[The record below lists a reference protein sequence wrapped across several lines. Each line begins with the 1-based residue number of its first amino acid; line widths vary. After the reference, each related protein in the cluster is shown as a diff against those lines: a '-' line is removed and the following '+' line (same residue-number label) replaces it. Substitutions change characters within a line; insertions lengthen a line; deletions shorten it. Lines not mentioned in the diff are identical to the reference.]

1 MLTIDRHLSAEAL
14 AAAGAFFCAQDMG
27 AFPYAGTGPAF
38 WEHYLMST
46 AQSENVVTLPSNAY
60 ATMPAVVFKAL
71 SEFAKNTGGRP
82 RLGFSAITG
91 GAAWATDGHKLMRWE
106 LDGAMGTGFEPGKTY
121 TVKPVKLPAGAERV
135 RLEFIAGAPQ
145 PMVIAEMKNGGSA
158 TFNSEESDLNYPDIQ
173 AVYRS
178 AFEKPSPALNENY
191 ALNAAHSLLSLSLSI
206 SIP

>member
-1 MLTIDRHLSAEAL
+1 
-14 AAAGAFFCAQDMG
+14 
-27 AFPYAGTGPAF
+27 
-38 WEHYLMST
+38 MST

-71 SEFAKNTGGRP
+71 SEFAKDTGGRP
-82 RLGFSAITG
+82 QLGFIALTG

-106 LDGAMGTGFEPGKTY
+106 IDGAMGTGFEPGKTY

-191 ALNAAHSLLSLSLSI
+191 ALNAGYLATIFKHAAAIQKGSRTGWVRPQFSEGGAVVWRCAESQLSFLVMPLRV
-206 SIP
+206 